1 MPTYHYRALD
11 KKGGKTKGYFESES
25 QTMAFSQ
32 LCEQGLTPV
41 MLTRVRDE
49 VAQTRSWF
57 KNLFNPGARIRIEES
72 FYYLGLML
80 QGGGS
85 LAQSLDIL
93 GRMGKGKTGR
103 IWLDIRDSVES
114 GTSFS
119 ISLAQHPGIF
129 PREYIGMIQVAEKAG
144 RLGQI
149 LERIAGYEE
158 RRSETRGKLLTA
170 LAYPL
175 VVLLIGLG
183 AVYFLLS
190 RVLPRVA
197 GIFSA
202 TEQELPL
209 NTRIL
214 LSTGQ
219 WLESYSLFLLILAGL
234 AGFISWKAYRKIPR
248 VRYRVDST
256 LWKLPLV
263 RNTILARFSGLL
275 SFQLNAGISLVQA
288 MHGAAGGI
296 GSSFFRER
304 MEKAALDVSAGRSLD
319 RVLAAQ
325 EIFPQMY
332 LTALRAGQQA
342 GQLPNFLERLAGIL
356 EREVDNTMRRIVSL
370 VEPILIL
377 VLGLV
382 VGFFVLAVMGPIFDL
397 TSGI

>member
-1 MPTYHYRALD
+1 MPTYQYQALD
-11 KKGGKTKGYFESES
+11 QKGGKKRGYFESES
-25 QTMAFSQ
+25 QAMAFSQ
-32 LCEQGLTPV
+32 LREQGLTPV
-41 MLTRVRDE
+41 RLSRVSDEISQTRSRLKALFSPGTRVR
-49 VAQTRSWF
+49 
-57 KNLFNPGARIRIEES
+57 IEEA

-93 GRMGKGKTGR
+93 GRMGKGRAGR
-103 IWLDIRDSVES
+103 VWLDIRDSVES

-119 ISLAQHPGIF
+119 KSLEQHPRTF
-129 PREYIGMIQVAEKAG
+129 PREYIGMIQVAEQAG

-149 LERIAGYEE
+149 LERVAGYEE
-158 RRSETRGKLLTA
+158 RRRETQGKLLTA

-183 AVYFLLS
+183 AVFFLLS

-202 TEQELPL
+202 SEQELPL
-209 NTRIL
+209 NTRML

-219 WLESYSLFLLILAGL
+219 WLESYSLILFAVLGVVML
-234 AGFISWKAYRKIPR
+234 SAWNAYRKLPR
-248 VRYRVDST
+248 IRYRVDSA
-256 LWKLPLV
+256 LWRVPLV
-263 RNTILARFSGLL
+263 RDTILARFSGLL
-275 SFQLNAGISLVQA
+275 SFQLGAGISLVQA
-288 MHGAAGGI
+288 MHGAVRGI

-304 MEKAALDVSAGRSLD
+304 MEKAAGEVAAGQSLD
-319 RVLAAQ
+319 RVLARQ

-332 LTALRAGQQA
+332 LTALKAGQKA
-342 GQLPNFLERLAGIL
+342 GQLPSFLERLGRIL
-356 EREVDNTMRRIVSL
+356 EREVDNTTRRIVSL
-370 VEPILIL
+370 VEPVLIL

-382 VGFFVLAVMGPIFDL
+382 IGFFVLAVMGPIFDL